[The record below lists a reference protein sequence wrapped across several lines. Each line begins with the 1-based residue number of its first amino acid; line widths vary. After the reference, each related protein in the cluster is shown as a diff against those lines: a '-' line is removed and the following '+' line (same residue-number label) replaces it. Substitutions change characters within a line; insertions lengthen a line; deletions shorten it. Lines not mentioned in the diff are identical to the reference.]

1 MGYGLNRYVCDVLTE
16 MRTCMETRNFAI
28 LPSLIEET
36 QTMVNRMEMAL
47 ADMKDLESLKKQIVE
62 KKEELKKLERA
73 EKLATKKWTKQQGNQ
88 EVN

>member
-1 MGYGLNRYVCDVLTE
+1 MSYGLNRYVCDVLAE

-47 ADMKDLESLKKQIVE
+47 ADMKDLARLKKDIVN
-62 KKEELKKLERA
+62 KKEELKKLEKKI
-73 EKLATKKWTKQQGNQ
+73 EKKKKK
-88 EVN
+88 

>member
-1 MGYGLNRYVCDVLTE
+1 MSYGLNRYVCDVLAE

-47 ADMKDLESLKKQIVE
+47 GDMKDLRALKDEIST
-62 KKEELKKLERA
+62 KKEELKKIED
-73 EKLATKKWTKQQGNQ
+73 KIKKKKKK
-88 EVN
+88 